1 MAPRPHSSS
10 VSFRSSYRHPV
21 RGPNGA
27 SETWACEPPLSCGQ
41 MGEVSLGGIVD
52 FLFRICSAMMVL
64 LSTGATEWDTTPLDP
79 PAPKAGLGGPAR
91 PSQRKMPEIT
101 SEECEGLNYRSAT
114 LWDSQSSRSAAIC
127 ILFFSII
134 TMWPLP

>member
-1 MAPRPHSSS
+1 MVPRPHSSS

-41 MGEVSLGGIVD
+41 LG
-52 FLFRICSAMMVL
+52 
-64 LSTGATEWDTTPLDP
+64 DP

-114 LWDSQSSRSAAIC
+114 LWDSQSSKSAAIC